1 MSKDVHQKNRD
12 ERLTPE
18 DDAFVDGV
26 ANLYRDAAEHL
37 DAGTRSRLNRARQA
51 ALSEMHRS
59 PVAWSG
65 WRAVAVMASVGM
77 VAVLVWVGDRP
88 GVPDTESGPVVALEA
103 PDPLADLDLLLA
115 EESLAMFDDIEFL
128 VWMDPG
134 LSADELEAELDTVS

>member
-65 WRAVAVMASVGM
+65 WARIHE
-77 VAVLVWVGDRP
+77 P
-88 GVPDTESGPVVALEA
+88 
-103 PDPLADLDLLLA
+103 
-115 EESLAMFDDIEFL
+115 
-128 VWMDPG
+128 
-134 LSADELEAELDTVS
+134 